1 MRLRLSALVLL
12 AVGTITSPT
21 LAQGPV
27 LSPAARAAAE
37 RIAAP
42 QLAWDVAQLAS
53 DDLKGRN
60 TPSPGFDA
68 AADYLIARLQ
78 RAGLAPAGDRGGF
91 RQYYDLDDTRLEA
104 SRASLTI
111 GTRRF
116 DVGKDIAMRT
126 LGVPRSGTVPVVYV
140 GHGWT
145 VPDRGIDAFAGVDVK
160 GALVVAHGPRVMPA
174 GVSISQVGRVTV
186 GARTVMDEAARRGAV
201 GVLFITQASELLR
214 WDDLR
219 SAGQVR
225 REMVPNVP
233 SAYATP
239 DIPSLLLSPDT
250 TRALLEGE
258 ALDGAA
264 ALQLPEGGPYPAS
277 FRLAKT
283 VTLDLPVAQA
293 TRLRPYNVVA
303 RLEGTDPTLRA
314 EVVTVAAHL
323 DGAVGTRDLAGDAIY
338 NAADDNASGSAG
350 LLALAEQM
358 ATARPKRSVIFVW
371 DSGEEQGL
379 WGIRWFVH
387 APPVPRSAIV
397 AHVNVDMI
405 GSSRTESAA
414 AAADGVKG
422 VTRRGEVYMLGPTVL
437 SRQADALI
445 TRVNAEYQGL
455 QINRAFDRTDSEFF
469 YPRTDAGPFLERGIL
484 TIGFNT
490 GTHERYHLPTDEA
503 RFLDPVQMQ
512 QVARLLFSVVWAV
525 ADAPQRIS
533 IDQPMPASVPRHP

>member
-1 MRLRLSALVLL
+1 MRLRLSALVVL
-12 AVGTITSPT
+12 ALGTVPVITF
-21 LAQGPV
+21 AQGPV
-27 LSPAARAAAE
+27 LSAPARAAAD
-37 RIAAP
+37 RITAP
-42 QLAWDVAQLAS
+42 QLAWDVARLAS

-78 RAGLAPAGDRGGF
+78 RAGLTPAGDQGGF
-91 RQYYDLDDTRLEA
+91 RQYYDLDETRLDTA
-104 SRASLTI
+104 RAALTI
-111 GTRRF
+111 GARRF
-116 DVGKDIAMRT
+116 EVGRDVAMRT
-126 LGVPRSGTVPVVYV
+126 LGIPKSGTVPVVYV

-145 VPDRGIDAFAGVDVK
+145 VPERGIDSFAGVDVN
-160 GALVVAHGPRVMPA
+160 GALVLAHGPRVTPT
-174 GVSISQVGRVTV
+174 GVAISQVGRVTV
-186 GARTVMDEAARRGAV
+186 GARSVVDEAARRGAV
-201 GVLFITQASELLR
+201 GVLFITQAGELLR

-219 SAGQVR
+219 SGGQTR

-239 DIPSLLLSPDT
+239 DVPSLLLSPDA
-250 TRALLEGE
+250 TRAMLEGE
-258 ALDGAA
+258 AFNGDA
-264 ALQLPEGGPYPAS
+264 ALQVPEGGPYPSS
-277 FRLAKT
+277 FRLRKT
-283 VTLDLPVAQA
+283 VTLDLPLAQS
-293 TRLRPYNVVA
+293 TRLRPFNVVA

-323 DGAVGTRDLAGDAIY
+323 DGAVGTREVAGDAIY

-350 LLALAEQM
+350 LLAIAEQM
-358 ATARPKRSVIFVW
+358 VTARPKRSIVFVW

-387 APPVPRSAIV
+387 TPPVPRGAIV

-405 GSSRTESAA
+405 GSSRPDTASPPE
-414 AAADGVKG
+414 GVKG

-455 QINRAFDRTDSEFF
+455 QLNRAFDRTDSEYF

-490 GTHERYHLPTDEA
+490 GTHERYHLPSDEA
-503 RFLDPVQMQ
+503 RALDPVQMQ
-512 QVARLLFSVVWAV
+512 QVARLMFSVVWAV
-525 ADAPQRIS
+525 GDAPQRIG

>member
-1 MRLRLSALVLL
+1 MRLRLTALMVLAL
-12 AVGTITSPT
+12 GTVTVITS
-21 LAQGPV
+21 AQGPV
-27 LSPAARAAAE
+27 LSAPARAAAD
-37 RIAAP
+37 RISAP

-78 RAGLAPAGDRGGF
+78 KAGLTPAGDQGDF
-91 RQYYDLDDTRLEA
+91 RQHYDLDDTRLDTA
-104 SRASLTI
+104 RAGLTI
-111 GTRRF
+111 GARRF
-116 DVGKDIAMRT
+116 AVGHDVAMRT
-126 LGVPRSGTVPVVYV
+126 LGLPKSGTVPVVYV

-145 VPDRGIDAFAGVDVK
+145 VPARGIDSFAGVDVS
-160 GALVVAHGPRVMPA
+160 GALVLAHGPRVTPT
-174 GVSISQVGRVTV
+174 GVGISQVGRVTV
-186 GARTVMDEAARRGAV
+186 GARSVIDEAARRGAI

-219 SAGQVR
+219 SGGQVR

-239 DIPSLLLSPDT
+239 ETPSLLLSPDA

-258 ALDGAA
+258 MLDGYA
-264 ALQLPEGGPYPAS
+264 ALQAPEGGPYAAS
-277 FRLAKT
+277 FRLKKS
-283 VTLDLPVAQA
+283 VTLDLPLAQS
-293 TRLRPYNVVA
+293 TRLRPFNVVA
-303 RLEGTDPTLRA
+303 RLDGTDPTLRA

-323 DGAVGTRDLAGDAIY
+323 DGAVGTREVAGDAIY

-350 LLALAEQM
+350 LLAIAEQM
-358 ATARPKRSVIFVW
+358 ATARPKRSIVFVW

-405 GSSRTESAA
+405 GSSRPDTAEPAE
-414 AAADGVKG
+414 GVKG

-445 TRVNAEYQGL
+445 TRVNAEYQGVQL
-455 QINRAFDRTDSEFF
+455 NRAFDRTDSEFF

-490 GTHERYHLPTDEA
+490 GTHERYHLPSDEA
-503 RFLDPVQMQ
+503 RALDPVQMQ
-512 QVARLLFSVVWAV
+512 QVARLMFSVVWAV
-525 ADAPQRIS
+525 ADAPQRIG